1 MSAQTVLFDSRR
13 MKGFAVLRIILG
25 VIWAINAWLKWQ
37 PDFIQNFTGYLD
49 DAAKDQ
55 PPAVVSWINFW
66 QGIVQVNPTAF
77 AIMVALLETALAIC
91 LILGLFS
98 NASYVGGAMLS
109 LIIWSVA
116 EGFGGPYGPGSTD
129 IGAAIIYVPA
139 FIALFLASA
148 GLTWGLDGWLTPRL
162 GKLGW
167 LASGSLGNQK

>member
-1 MSAQTVLFDSRR
+1 MTTTTPTFDSWR
-13 MKGFAVLRIILG
+13 MKGFAILRIVLG
-25 VIWAINAWLKWQ
+25 VIWGINAWLKWQ
-37 PDFIQNFTGYLD
+37 PDFIQNFTGYMD

-77 AIMVALLETALAIC
+77 AIIVALLETALAIA
-91 LILGLFS
+91 LIFGLFS
-98 NASYVGGAMLS
+98 NASYVGGILLS

-116 EGFGGPYGPGSTD
+116 EGFGGPYGPGATD

-148 GLTWGLDGWLTPRL
+148 GLTWGLDSWLTPRL
-162 GKLGW
+162 GKFGF
-167 LASGSLGNQK
+167 LASS